1 MNKTKIKMLDEM
13 FRLQLA
19 IDKKVYKTYGTSY
32 EELLSDD
39 LYYFALLDAFGE
51 FIHELKFS
59 WCWWR
64 KNGPTAKNYLAAIE
78 KFTDITH
85 LVLSYC
91 LAKNGGRFE
100 PNFLKLEDAYID
112 EGYETYK
119 YWPTE
124 RAREFMGYYINDILN
139 YVIKHSK
146 QFSDSSL
153 KIVINNWF
161 GLIGLMQLDFEE
173 YVYYPFLDSMQ
184 KYYNQSSS

>member
-13 FRLQLA
+13 FRLQLV

-51 FIHELKFS
+51 FIQELKFS

-64 KNGPTAKNYLAAIE
+64 KNGPTVKNYLAAIE

-161 GLIGLMQLDFEE
+161 GLIELMQLDFEE

>member
-1 MNKTKIKMLDEM
+1 MNKTKTEMLDEM
-13 FRLQLA
+13 FRLQLV
-19 IDKKVYKTYGTSY
+19 IDKKTHKTYGTSY

-64 KNGPTAKNYLAAIE
+64 KDGPTVKNYIAAIE

-100 PNFLKLEDAYID
+100 PNFLKLEDDYID

-124 RAREFMGYYINDILN
+124 RARQFMGYYINDLLN
-139 YVIKHSK
+139 CVMNRSHQY
-146 QFSDSSL
+146 SDIPL
-153 KIVINNWF
+153 KGVINNWF
-161 GLIGLMQLDFEE
+161 GLIELLQLNFEE
-173 YVYYPFLDSMQ
+173 YVYNPFVDSML
-184 KYYNQSSS
+184 KYCNQSSS